1 MDLLIE
7 MGISMKHLEYR
18 NLGLYKLKPLQKLL
32 ISLFFITS
40 NSFAEQ
46 NFVDIGFTP
55 KTSALTESFGFG
67 VYGLKEDNSLY
78 MNFNIGLKPSDYT
91 DYVSSYGT
99 VSDIKQV
106 PFSFNVGK
114 TFPILPDG
122 AKVPIY
128 KSIHS
133 YFGVGYASLT
143 GIAKYTSSG
152 YDRGYYNYTSKDE
165 SGVNLNGGLIFMFNS
180 FGLNV
185 GVNSLTKSAY
195 INIGAMVN

>member
-1 MDLLIE
+1 
-7 MGISMKHLEYR
+7 
-18 NLGLYKLKPLQKLL
+18 
-32 ISLFFITS
+32 
-40 NSFAEQ
+40 
-46 NFVDIGFTP
+46 VDIGFTP
-55 KTSALTESFGFG
+55 KTSTLTESIGFGF
-67 VYGLKEDNSLY
+67 YGLKEDNSLY
-78 MNFNIGLKPSDYT
+78 VNFNIGLTPSDYS

-195 INIGAMVN
+195 VNIGATFD

>member
-1 MDLLIE
+1 
-7 MGISMKHLEYR
+7 MKT
-18 NLGLYKLKPLQKLL
+18 NNSTTPQFFKLKPLQKLL
-32 ISLFFITS
+32 ICLFFITS

-55 KTSALTESFGFG
+55 KTSTLTESFGFG

-78 MNFNIGLKPSDYT
+78 VNFNIGLTPSNYT
-91 DYVSSYGT
+91 DVVSSYGT